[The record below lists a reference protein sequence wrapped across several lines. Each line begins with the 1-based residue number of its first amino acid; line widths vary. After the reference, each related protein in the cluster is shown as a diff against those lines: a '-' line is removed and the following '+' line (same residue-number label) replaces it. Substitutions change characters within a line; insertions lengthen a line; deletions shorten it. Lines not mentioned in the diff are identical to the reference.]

1 MAISSKRFG
10 RLRMPI
16 ISLYVH
22 TEHSSYKITDDT
34 RAKTDQPTASDKN
47 VLAPSVISFKTTN
60 AMSDDSAT
68 FSIVLGPKDGVL
80 WDRVVNVNDLIEIYV
95 DNNEALLA
103 GDKKSTA
110 NTAVMVGLVS
120 EVAIIGDHSS
130 NQKMYQITGQSI
142 SKVFSQFKIGMVSEV
157 ESQLSPL
164 GWLWDSG
171 ISEDYYT
178 TGSDSSDSD
187 GDSDSGSD
195 SSSSGGSWTTKGTAT
210 YNNAKA
216 LWNYWK
222 AKGFSGAAIAGI
234 LGCVAAESM
243 FNPKASQNGTNTN
256 NPENISGA
264 VGTNGYGLY
273 QVSPGNKYGKWSGY
287 TSPTVTNESDYMW
300 EAYGGAKIN
309 NGVKNYSG
317 LIGMASEKDV
327 GTATKNWYVAV
338 EMGSTTG
345 FTGTSGG
352 STRSEYANTAYKIFG
367 GKDVKYSGKK
377 LKSSGGGSSSSSS
390 TSGSSDT
397 SDDNSGSGGMSAS
410 EIEAEKAASP
420 NGGVEFYDNNVAG
433 VETALLK
440 RFEPYIVLTF
450 DGGMFNIWDFL
461 YTGDFDSW
469 TDYEAMKDSSSFVNF
484 TGSLYELQA
493 ATLRK
498 PFNEMFYDFDNTDGN
513 NVVARM
519 IVRRTPFNPE
529 DWYALDMVNIDSTNV
544 LSENISKTDREQYS
558 VFVDNPAT
566 GWFTGYQDS
575 FTLGSWPKTNED
587 LIKTYGYSKYEVSDY
602 YVSGSNDKDWSVNGD
617 SGSDEDLTS
626 TNNAQGTKF
635 TYNDVKVFL
644 GKFAKTTIDQQSSQV
659 AQAMANAA
667 NNISAYQAGK
677 LVGTYKANAYM
688 LSQDNYDDI
697 LNTAEGGGLANTGDH
712 KLTYKK
718 VKEFIKSTDSQ
729 KGFLTKAKAYFKNV
743 SDEKLVAIYSAAE
756 DGSITKSAYDKAVK
770 NYKKNSQ
777 GETETV
783 TLQDTDYFQALL
795 YNWYANNM
803 NFWSGT
809 YTVLGN
815 PDIRLGMILNYTDN
829 YLANKFKYPGRR
841 FYIESVSHSFSFT
854 EGFTT
859 DIGVTR
865 GLIAPTDLDG
875 KNDPRFTEKFMW
887 GNYTDYKGGLMGE
900 ARIDSLAM
908 SSGDSGDS
916 DSSSSGDYSGEKGP
930 EAAVKAME
938 YGMKFEKKNYKKRT
952 EIYAYGG
959 HGERGSTSPLEHD
972 VNGNNLVLDC
982 SSFIYWCFKHVGI
995 TTGTVTGNIASD
1007 KQFKHISIPSSSTE
1021 GMKKG
1026 DLVMLYNCG
1035 HVMFYVG
1042 GGKLMGWNGSGSWDP
1057 SGGCAIVPLSYMG
1070 KHDGYAL
1077 RLKG

>member
-60 AMSDDSAT
+60 SMSDDSAT
-68 FSIVLGPKDGVL
+68 FSVVLGPKEGVL

-103 GDKKSTA
+103 GDKTSTA

-178 TGSDSSDSD
+178 NGNGSDDDSDSSASGTNSD
-187 GDSDSGSD
+187 DLSDK
-195 SSSSGGSWTTKGTAT
+195 SSKA
-210 YNNAKA
+210 YKNAKA
-216 LWNYWK
+216 IWNFWK
-222 AKGFSGAAIAGI
+222 GKGFSGAAIAGI
-234 LGCVAAESM
+234 MGNIAHEGGFTLTDRAQGHYSNSESEAGISKGVSPIGGGGGPYQFTPYTKYASLGSDKWLDLSAQNKFVWSSEISGYMESC
-243 FNPKASQNGTNTN
+243 PYGSLGSYKKYAKLT
-256 NPENISGA
+256 NPESAAKHWFSMYERGA
-264 VGTNGYGLY
+264 SY
-273 QVSPGNKYGKWSGY
+273 
-287 TSPTVTNESDYMW
+287 
-300 EAYGGAKIN
+300 
-309 NGVKNYSG
+309 
-317 LIGMASEKDV
+317 
-327 GTATKNWYVAV
+327 
-338 EMGSTTG
+338 
-345 FTGTSGG
+345 
-352 STRSEYANTAYKIFG
+352 NTAKSSSAKKIYSIFG
-367 GKDVKYSGKK
+367 GSGVKADSSKLGSETGASGTT
-377 LKSSGGGSSSSSS
+377 S
-390 TSGSSDT
+390 SGSSDT
-397 SDDNSGSGGMSAS
+397 SDNSSSGGSMSAS

-420 NGGVEFYDNNVAG
+420 DGGVDFYDNNVAG

-450 DGGMFNIWDFL
+450 DGGMFDIWDFL

-484 TGSLYELQA
+484 TGSLYELQS

-602 YVSGSNDKDWSVNGD
+602 YVSGSSDKDWSVNGD
-617 SGSDEDLTS
+617 SSSDEDLTS

-635 TYNDVKVFL
+635 TYNDVKIFL

-770 NYKKNSQ
+770 NYKKSPK

-887 GNYTDYKGGLMGE
+887 GNYTNYKGGKMGE

-908 SSGDSGDS
+908 SSGDSDDS
-916 DSSSSGDYSGEKGP
+916 DSSGSDDYSGEKGP

-959 HGERGSTSPLEHD
+959 NGERGSTSPLEHD

-982 SSFIYWCFKHVGI
+982 ASFVYWCFKHVGI
-995 TTGTVTGNIASD
+995 TTGNITGDIASD